1 MQNGSFQMGDVFIK
15 DPNLGVGCGPDVA
28 PNQNAIIG
36 PATFSYTIVN
46 DSDDEAYVSMV
57 AAINVSTRPDPV
69 FTEQDLQ
76 RFLAPH
82 SSFARD
88 SFSITG
94 RAAFD
99 QTGQITATATL
110 TFTLYPSG
118 QVIFSDSVVC
128 QFNVV
133 DPTS

>member
-1 MQNGSFQMGDVFIK
+1 MGDVFIQ
-15 DPNLGVGCGPDVA
+15 DPNLGVGCGPDVVL
-28 PNQNAIIG
+28 NQNAIIG

-46 DSDDEAYVSMV
+46 DSDDEAFVSMV
-57 AAINVSTRPDPV
+57 AALNVSTRPEPV

-82 SSFARD
+82 STFARD
-88 SFSITG
+88 SFTITG

-99 QTGQITATATL
+99 QTDQITTTATL
-110 TFTLYPSG
+110 TFTLFPSG
-118 QVIFSDSVVC
+118 QVIFKDSVVC

-133 DPTS
+133 NPNS